1 MLIMVK
7 PLLHRNRNYSNLLP
21 QTMKKYFEILNGFD
35 QNHGLLCVLPRSMFL
50 HLNKLTSVDIKKT
63 RVHQIKMEEY
73 IKQFISVTLNENT
86 LA

>member
-35 QNHGLLCVLPRSMFL
+35 QNHGLLCVLPRSNVF
-50 HLNKLTSVDIKKT
+50 TSQQVD
-63 RVHQIKMEEY
+63 
-73 IKQFISVTLNENT
+73 LG
-86 LA
+86 